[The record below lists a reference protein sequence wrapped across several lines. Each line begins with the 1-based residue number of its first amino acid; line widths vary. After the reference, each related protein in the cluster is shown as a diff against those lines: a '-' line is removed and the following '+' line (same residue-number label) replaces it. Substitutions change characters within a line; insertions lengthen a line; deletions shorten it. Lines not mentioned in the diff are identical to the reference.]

1 MKKVV
6 VATAVAM
13 GTMML
18 AACGSQST
26 AKPAKSLTI
35 TSGLKDGKI
44 KDDMADVRGK
54 ASGYKYVGYGVNGS
68 VMDVSKVKNGKWHIE
83 ANDDN
88 SVDTAYIFGSNKKP
102 GEYDDFHV
110 GDYKKVKK
118 LTFSDAAMNDAKA
131 YSSSSSAEDASSSS
145 KAAQKKAAASYYS
158 PNYSYDQ
165 LARTPDKFK
174 GTKMQFTGGVI
185 QVTDANKD
193 ETDLLVLID
202 GDENKPMMV
211 PLHPSILHGNRVLK
225 GDKITIY
232 GKSAGTITYDSTG
245 DGKVTV
251 PALLA
256 DKISDSGMAP
266 DDYGE

>member
-68 VMDVSKVKNGKWHIE
+68 IMDVSKVKNGKWHIE
-83 ANDDN
+83 ANDDG

-102 GEYDDFHV
+102 DEYDDFHA

-118 LTFSDAAMNDAKA
+118 LAFSDHAQDDAKA

-145 KAAQKKAAASYYS
+145 KAAQKKAAENYYS

-165 LARTPDKFK
+165 LVRTPDKFDK
-174 GTKMQFTGGVI
+174 VKMQFSG
-185 QVTDANKD
+185 QVFQVASEKTSRVN
-193 ETDLLVLID
+193 LLVALN
-202 GDENKPMMV
+202 GDTDQLVYIQYKPSLTHGV
-211 PLHPSILHGNRVLK
+211 RILEDDNV
-225 GDKITIY
+225 TFY
-232 GKSAGTITYDSTG
+232 GKYWNTYTYETTNGDDS
-245 DGKVTV
+245 TV
-251 PALLA
+251 PAFMV
-256 DKISDSGMAP
+256 DKIVDHTTK
-266 DDYGE
+266 